1 MTTSGNDAKLTLSRL
16 ARRAIVYVRQ
26 STQKQVEYN
35 RESREL
41 QYALVERAR
50 ALGWKR
56 VDVIDDDLGAS
67 AGLAA
72 APREGFERMLA
83 AVALGEIGIIMSRE
97 ASRLSRTDRDWCRLC
112 EVCQIFDT
120 LIGDGERCYD
130 LSSLDDQLVLGIK
143 GTLSV
148 VELKV
153 LRQRLLAGTYHKAS
167 KGELHR
173 TLAPGYVLDAL
184 GNLVKDPNQ
193 RVQEAIALVFSTFRE
208 TGTVRQTY
216 QWFHHHHIELPVNQY
231 RGNPSSRPRIV
242 FQLPTLGFLSSVL
255 HNPIY
260 AGAYVYGR
268 RPQEIRVLEGV
279 LSKRQRSPV
288 AAEQARVFLRDHHE
302 GYLDWASYQENLRMM
317 RSNTRRWDHDDSA
330 GLARR
335 GTGLLAGLFRCGL
348 CGRKLH
354 VRYWGRSGTSA
365 YYLCS
370 GDYESGGRRCL
381 GFGGRVI
388 DRRVADEVLHVVS
401 PVGIDASLDATQQ
414 LEDAHAARRALLV
427 KQLSQVEYEAKRAF
441 EQYDQVDARNRLVAS
456 ELEARWNEKLR
467 EVEAVKSTIAQLD
480 DAVRPLSEA
489 ERAELRSLGA
499 HFRDVWES
507 PSCPPELK
515 KKIVRTVVEEI
526 VASED
531 PAGTLRFVVH
541 WKGGVHT
548 RFEMPRPKSASETR
562 TAEGDIDIIR
572 RLAERYGDHQI
583 AGVLNRLGRRTGKG
597 NRWNE
602 HRVASARKSH
612 GIAGPGRT
620 KLDPEIFSLSAAAE
634 HAGVSDTAIRR
645 LVEAGLLR
653 CEQLVPYAPWEIR
666 RQDLESEP
674 VRSIIEQLRRT
685 GKLVLGV
692 SAGAQGSLFPEKTE

>member
-1 MTTSGNDAKLTLSRL
+1 MTTHGNDARLTPSRL

-50 ALGWKR
+50 GLGWQR
-56 VDVIDDDLGAS
+56 VDVIDGDLGAS

-83 AVALGEIGIIMSRE
+83 AVTLGEVGIVISRE

-120 LIGDGERCYD
+120 LIGDGERFYD

-153 LRQRLLAGTYHKAS
+153 LRQRLLAGTYHKAG

-173 TLAPGYVLDAL
+173 TLAPGYVLDGL
-184 GNLVKDPNQ
+184 GHLAKDPNQ

-208 TGTVRQTY
+208 TGSIRQAH
-216 QWFHHHHIELPVNQY
+216 QWVHHHRIELPVNQY
-231 RGNPSSRPRIV
+231 RGKPRIV
-242 FQLPTLGFLSSVL
+242 FQLPTYGFLSSVL

-268 RPQEIRVLEGV
+268 RPQEIRVLDGV
-279 LSKRQRSPV
+279 LRKRQRSPV
-288 AAEQARVFLRDHHE
+288 APEQARVFLRDHHE
-302 GYLDWASYQENLRMM
+302 GYLDWVGYQENLRMM
-317 RSNTRRWDHDDSA
+317 RSNTRRWEHDDGA

-335 GTGLLAGLFRCGL
+335 GTGLLAGLLRCGQ
-348 CGRKLH
+348 CGRMLH

-365 YYLCS
+365 RYLCS
-370 GDYESGGRRCL
+370 GDYESGGRYCL
-381 GFGGRVI
+381 GFGGRGI

-401 PVGIDASLDATQQ
+401 PIGIEASLAAIQQ
-414 LEDAHAARRALLV
+414 LEDARGTRRALLV
-427 KQLSQVEYEAKRAF
+427 KQLDQVEYEANRAF

-456 ELEARWNEKLR
+456 ELEARWNEKLQ
-467 EVEAVKSTIAQLD
+467 EVEAVKRTIAQLD
-480 DAVRPLSEA
+480 DAVQPLSDA

-499 HFRDVWES
+499 HFRDVWQS

-526 VASED
+526 VVSEQ
-531 PAGTLRFVVH
+531 PAGTLRFVMH

-548 RFEMPRPKSASETR
+548 GFEMPRPPSASQRR
-562 TAEGDIDIIR
+562 TAEGDVDIIR
-572 RLAERYGDHQI
+572 RLAQRYGDDQI
-583 AGVLNRLGRRTGKG
+583 ASVLTRLGRRTGKG

-612 GIAGPGRT
+612 GIAGQART
-620 KLDPEIFSLSAAAE
+620 KLDTEILSLSAAAE

-653 CEQLVPYAPWEIR
+653 CEQLAPYAPWEIR
-666 RQDLESEP
+666 RGDLDADP
-674 VRSIIEQLRRT
+674 VRSVLAHLRRS
-685 GKLVLGV
+685 GKLILGG
-692 SAGAQGSLFPEKTE
+692 SAGSQGHLFPDRIK